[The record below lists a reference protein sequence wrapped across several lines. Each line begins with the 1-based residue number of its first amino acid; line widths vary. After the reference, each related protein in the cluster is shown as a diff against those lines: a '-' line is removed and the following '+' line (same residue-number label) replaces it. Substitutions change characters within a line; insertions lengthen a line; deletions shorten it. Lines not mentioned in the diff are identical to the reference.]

1 MTGFIALVDNA
12 LLVDIIPITSIWPFR
27 RVCRATWSAIK
38 PYVIALRFA
47 ATRLNVSSLQLTLG
61 KWFEV
66 WNACALVVEK
76 CGIDASVWAYAIE
89 WEGSRV
95 AELGLEDVHA
105 SPWPFEVPFL
115 YMWHPDDLRSLNEVH
130 SSVAWILSLT
140 GCFCCRCDDIEEVE
154 LDAFVILS
162 NGQFAL
168 ISGMWQR
175 SDDEGEAYVITS
187 IRVENTVAA
196 ALSDDWYVDLGGRF
210 RAYCNYRF
218 WSQPSEMIRTL
229 WACWVAQGAVR
240 RYARDGIA
248 YDQECFWEWYVEE
261 FMSDS
266 DNVGSEE
273 FGIDLFQRRW
283 EEAAPC
289 NTKADQFA
297 GMICDQRLER
307 TMEFARLR
315 L

>member
-95 AELGLEDVHA
+95 AELGR
-105 SPWPFEVPFL
+105 EVT
-115 YMWHPDDLRSLNEVH
+115 HH

-266 DNVGSEE
+266 DNVDSEQ
-273 FGIDLFQRRW
+273 FCIDLFQRRW